1 MLVNFTVSDELSFVI
16 KFGDRHIRFFAD
28 HGVLLNASGSPYEIA
43 SPYGAADLS
52 RIKTIQNGGL
62 FIFVSSEISD
72 KDFGTLWQYGL
83 AAGRF

>member
-52 RIKTIQNGGL
+52 RIKTIQNGDYLYL
-62 FIFVSSEISD
+62 FHPKYPI
-72 KDFGTLWQYGL
+72 KTLGRYGNTDWKIL
-83 AAGRF
+83 N